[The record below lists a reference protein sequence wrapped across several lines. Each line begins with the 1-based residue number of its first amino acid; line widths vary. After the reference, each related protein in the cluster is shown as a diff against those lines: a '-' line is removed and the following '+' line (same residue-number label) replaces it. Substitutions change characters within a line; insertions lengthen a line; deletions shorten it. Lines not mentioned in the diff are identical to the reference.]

1 MLILFVIRKNF
12 IYKLLLML
20 FILLTLVFYDAT
32 LPLINGLI
40 QLKIN
45 ILGFFLEPLLQW
57 AFDVSLRQAQVIA
70 AWIYLLI
77 SIFIFGYFLIRI
89 SQKLLATIYTARRTW
104 LVLTKWQKAGFI
116 VFLTL
121 LFIAIGKIVLL
132 VI

>member
-1 MLILFVIRKNF
+1 MMVMIKN
-12 IYKLLLML
+12 IGYKLLLP
-20 FILLTLVFYDAT
+20 FICIMAVVYYDIT
-32 LPLINGLI
+32 VPLINGII

-57 AFDVSLRQAQVIA
+57 AFDVSIRQAQIIS

-77 SIFIFGYFLIRI
+77 AIFLFGYFLIKI
-89 SQKLLATIYTARRTW
+89 SQSLLASIYTARRSW
-104 LVLTKWQKAGFI
+104 LALTKWQQSGFI
-116 VFLTL
+116 VFFTL